1 MKKSMKY
8 NEFVKEAKKLGW
20 YRKKASIMSLN
31 ARIYGY
37 FHFND
42 DGSVDTYL
50 WACLAR
56 EIGYEKAL
64 DMMKNHNAIP
74 NRGNLIVERGIKN
87 E

>member
-1 MKKSMKY
+1 MKY

-20 YRKKASIMSLN
+20 YRKKIIITSLN
-31 ARIYGY
+31 SRMYGY
-37 FHFND
+37 CHFKD

-64 DMMKNHNAIP
+64 GIMKNHDAIS
-74 NRGNLIVERGIKN
+74 NSGNLIVERRIKN